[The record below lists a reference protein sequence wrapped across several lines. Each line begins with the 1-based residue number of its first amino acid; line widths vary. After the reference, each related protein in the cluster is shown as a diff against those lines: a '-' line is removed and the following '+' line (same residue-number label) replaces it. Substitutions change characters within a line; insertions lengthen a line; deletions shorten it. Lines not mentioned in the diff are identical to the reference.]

1 MSFEY
6 SSPEFDAGEYAEPSW
21 KADPDKYKELL
32 KYIKLVSAMITYDSF
47 SNLRHY
53 EERMDESNG
62 YVAESLGLSVKA
74 FGNVWYYDKISE
86 EWTHELAGLSS
97 VTFTGIVDTTKLADS
112 KSFPAELLVNPLC
125 FKFSAQEYS
134 RVDQYYII
142 PGEGTFM
149 MFQEIKILPVDINGD
164 FSEIIEMANDHQA
177 LIANGETRVANEL
190 FLNLIE
196 HFEKITQESSPI
208 RLHVDQCCRV
218 EKIPKD
224 DTTVT
229 DFRFYEGDRRHI
241 VVSSIKPILPET
253 ELYGIEDDTSEIYD
267 YPFSEGMPYVEVVN
281 DDDEVYWVPLDHI
294 QGVSYI

>member
-6 SSPEFDAGEYAEPSW
+6 PSPESDPGEYAEASW
-21 KADPDKYKELL
+21 VADPDKYKELL
-32 KYIKLVSAMITYDSF
+32 EYIKLVSVMITHDSF
-47 SNLRHY
+47 PKSDHY
-53 EERMDESNG
+53 ELCMNEANS
-62 YVAESLGLSVKA
+62 YVAESLDLPVKA
-74 FGNVWYYDKISE
+74 FGNVWYYDKITND
-86 EWTHELAGLSS
+86 WTNELAGLSS

-125 FKFSAQEYS
+125 FKFSAQEDS

-142 PGEGTFM
+142 PGDDRFIVFERLNIIST
-149 MFQEIKILPVDINGD
+149 DINGD

-196 HFEKITQESSPI
+196 HFEKITQASSPI